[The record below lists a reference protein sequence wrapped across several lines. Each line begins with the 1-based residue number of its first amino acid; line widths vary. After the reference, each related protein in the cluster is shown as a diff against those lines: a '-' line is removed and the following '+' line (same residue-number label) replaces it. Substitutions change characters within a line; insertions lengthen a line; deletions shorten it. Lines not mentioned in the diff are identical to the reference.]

1 MCDASSE
8 AHVYPPQDESEQDME
23 GRSPADGP
31 NDHSLDSE
39 GDYIALKKWEL
50 GFLRRECV
58 NLGLETFYLK
68 YMERVQRSYLSI
80 FVVLQTFVSISHV
93 IVIVTGKQHPTAAI
107 HPDLICYT
115 FGILIVWIS
124 LFAAFK
130 EGLVKAYPWVPYVSS
145 SVAVIT
151 MIITDLTIPL
161 YHAAVTFINP
171 PLRPSYASHTILAI
185 YIFLPLSENIHGII
199 LGSATSLCY
208 LIEMTLITY
217 RLEENTALKVIT
229 ELVYF
234 VCLNLF
240 GLYFRL
246 INEVAIRRT
255 FLDRRELVE
264 GNLLLKFARNQEKE
278 LLLSILPEH
287 TAELMEKDIR
297 AMIEKTRHD
306 QHNANQTINT
316 HNFFRTGTQWR
327 SINKLY
333 VQKHTNVTILY
344 ADVVNYTHMTT
355 QLPVRTLVDV
365 LHELFVK
372 FDEASKEF
380 NVLRIK
386 FLGDCYYCVS
396 GVPVRNKYHAKS
408 CVNLGLRMIKD
419 IREVRL
425 SRDLNIDMRIG
436 IHSGSIISGVIGACK
451 WQYDIWSKDVIIANK
466 MESTGEAGKVH
477 VTMQTLELL
486 DGEYIFEE
494 GTAQAKEDPIL
505 LKHNIQSFLIVP
517 QPGYDDGSFFSIQ
530 EPGPS
535 SRMSSGVKRK
545 TIKKER
551 SLVTRNFMQNSME
564 QFREIMKLTNV
575 EMAYELERM
584 PIGRF
589 QFNKLFSS
597 YKTYINEPTPTIEQ
611 GRQHPAH
618 RGPPAA
624 RRSNEEDTNRLD
636 NMSPFFM
643 CFENKRWELSYLQEP
658 DLMLKYS
665 VLMSFI
671 VYVCILL
678 IQILGEAS
686 GIYFWV
692 LNGFSGVL
700 LLAFIPITWFK
711 KVWDVYTPYSI
722 DDLLRVRKPQSKIM
736 RLLYDFS
743 NDIMS
748 NFIIRTVIYLITIAL
763 LVVCSLMY
771 LIECNYDLLEH
782 VKQTE
787 EELEGLGRH
796 HHNES
801 LLELHHDQAMMRVS
815 NMSKFCTNPWSVTQC
830 LTLAIGMAFLFLR
843 IHFLLKAAVG
853 LFIFLFYCWAI
864 FDELYYFFDSSA
876 SMNPGLDPKV
886 SHLMLILFIVIIFH
900 WIDRQSEYIARTD
913 YNWKQQLLKQKEEAE
928 VTKQTNKILVEN
940 ILPTHVAE
948 IYINRQL
955 KNEFYNEEYENVA
968 VMFATITN
976 MEINTDI
983 SVENEKSVLKVLNEI
998 ICDFD
1003 ERLQYFDGYLKVEK
1017 IKVAGWTYMAA
1028 CGLDPGRCDSSS
1040 SLSGYRSVSG
1050 MTRTSLMTNGRRS
1063 LNPRTS
1069 LEANHNKASTGSR
1082 SNSSNCRQTNN
1093 VTIVM
1098 TEFALELMRV
1108 LRDFSNENFKQ
1119 NSPGLLRIGI
1129 SHGKVMAGVVGSS
1142 KPLYDIW
1149 GNAVNMAA
1157 RMDSTGKPGRIQV
1170 TKESAEVLE
1179 SYGYRCDYRGEIFVK
1194 GRGKIPT
1201 YFVKVG
1207 KDFNFVK
1214 HTSSSGGLDNVTT
1227 KL

>member
-1 MCDASSE
+1 MMGGESNPDGAGIYGSEECDIC
-8 AHVYPPQDESEQDME
+8 
-23 GRSPADGP
+23 RPADS
-31 NDHSLDSE
+31 NADQSHDTE

-58 NLGLETFYLK
+58 NLGLETFYHK

-93 IVIVTGKQHPTAAI
+93 IVIVTGKPHPTAAI
-107 HPDLICYT
+107 HPDLICYL

-145 SVAVIT
+145 SIAVIT

-161 YHAAVTFINP
+161 YHAVVTFINP

-208 LIEMTLITY
+208 LIVMTLITY
-217 RLEENTALKVIT
+217 RLEEDTALKVIT
-229 ELVYF
+229 ELIYF
-234 VCLNLF
+234 ICLNLF

-297 AMIEKTRHD
+297 AMIEKMRHD

-316 HNFFRTGTQWR
+316 QNFFRTGTQWR

-419 IREVRL
+419 IRDVRM

-494 GTAQAKEDPIL
+494 GTQQAKEDPIL
-505 LKHNIQSFLIVP
+505 VKHNIQTFLIVP
-517 QPGYDDGSFFSIQ
+517 QPGYDDSSFFNVQ

-551 SLVTRNFMQNSME
+551 NLVTRNFMQNSME

-597 YKTYINEPTPTIEQ
+597 YKSYIQEPSQTASTRSAES
-611 GRQHPAH
+611 A
-618 RGPPAA
+618 GP
-624 RRSNEEDTNRLD
+624 RCSSSEEDTNRLD

-643 CFENKRWELSYLQEP
+643 CFENKRWELTYLQEP

-671 VYVCILL
+671 VFVCILL
-678 IQILGEAS
+678 IQILNEAS
-686 GIYFWV
+686 GMYFWL
-692 LNGFSGVL
+692 LNGLSGVL
-700 LLAFIPITWFK
+700 LFAFIPITWFK

-722 DDLLRVRKPQSKIM
+722 DDLLRVRKPQSRLM
-736 RLLYDFS
+736 RIFYDFS

-748 NFIIRTVIYLITIAL
+748 NYVIRTVIYLITIAL
-763 LVVCSLMY
+763 LVVCSMMY
-771 LIECNYDLLEH
+771 LIECNYDLLE
-782 VKQTE
+782 QTTTTS
-787 EELEGLGRH
+787 ELPPVVDD
-796 HHNES
+796 S
-801 LLELHHDQAMMRVS
+801 LTNLLQDTRGPFS
-815 NMSKFCTNPWSVTQC
+815 TSRKNFCTNPWSVTQC

-843 IHFLLKAAVG
+843 IHFLLKASVG
-853 LFIFLFYCWAI
+853 LLIFFCYCWAI
-864 FDELYYFFDSSA
+864 FDELYYYFDSSA
-876 SMNPGLDPKV
+876 SMNPGLDPKA

-976 MEINTDI
+976 MEVNTDI

-1069 LEANHNKASTGSR
+1069 LEVTHKASTSTR
-1082 SNSSNCRQTNN
+1082 SNSSSSRQSNN

-1098 TEFALELMRV
+1098 AEFALELMRV

-1119 NSPGLLRIGI
+1119 TSPGLLRVGI

-1149 GNAVNMAA
+1149 GNAVNMAS
-1157 RMDSTGKPGRIQV
+1157 RMDSTGRPGRIQV
-1170 TKESAEVLE
+1170 TKESAEVLQ
-1179 SYGYRCDYRGEIFVK
+1179 SYGYQCDYRGEIFVK

-1201 YFVKVG
+1201 YFLKISNDL
-1207 KDFNFVK
+1207 KFHRK
-1214 HTSSSGGLDNVTT
+1214 SCATSIGNEQAEHITT

>member
-1 MCDASSE
+1 MMGGETNPEAGVYGPEECDICRPDSN
-8 AHVYPPQDESEQDME
+8 
-23 GRSPADGP
+23 ADQSH
-31 NDHSLDSE
+31 DTE

-93 IVIVTGKQHPTAAI
+93 IVIVTGKPHPTAAI
-107 HPDLICYT
+107 HPDLICYL

-145 SVAVIT
+145 SIAVIT

-161 YHAAVTFINP
+161 YHAVVTFINP

-185 YIFLPLSENIHGII
+185 YIFLPLSENVHGII

-208 LIEMTLITY
+208 LIVMTLITY
-217 RLEENTALKVIT
+217 RLEDDTALKVIT
-229 ELVYF
+229 ELIYF
-234 VCLNLF
+234 ICLNLF

-297 AMIEKTRHD
+297 AMIEKMLND

-316 HNFFRTGTQWR
+316 QNFFRTGTQWR

-419 IREVRL
+419 IRDVRM

-494 GTAQAKEDPIL
+494 GTQQAKEDPIL
-505 LKHNIQSFLIVP
+505 VKHNIQTFLIVP
-517 QPGYDDGSFFSIQ
+517 QPGYDDSSFFNVQ

-551 SLVTRNFMQNSME
+551 NLVTRNFMQNSME

-597 YKTYINEPTPTIEQ
+597 YKTYIQEPSQTVSTRSAE
-611 GRQHPAH
+611 G
-618 RGPPAA
+618 GP
-624 RRSNEEDTNRLD
+624 RRSSEEDTNRLD

-643 CFENKRWELSYLQEP
+643 CFENKRWELTYLQEP

-671 VYVCILL
+671 VFVCILL
-678 IQILGEAS
+678 IQILNEAS
-686 GIYFWV
+686 GMYFWL
-692 LNGFSGVL
+692 LNGLSGAL

-722 DDLLRVRKPQSKIM
+722 DDLLRVRKPQSRLM
-736 RLLYDFS
+736 RIFYDFS

-748 NFIIRTVIYLITIAL
+748 NYVIRTVIYLITIAL
-763 LVVCSLMY
+763 LVVCSMMY
-771 LIECNYDLLEH
+771 LIECNYDLLEA
-782 VKQTE
+782 QTTTSE
-787 EELEGLGRH
+787 ATPAGNDSLA
-796 HHNES
+796 S
-801 LLELHHDQAMMRVS
+801 LLQENRGPFD
-815 NMSKFCTNPWSVTQC
+815 MSRKSFCTNPWSVTQC

-843 IHFLLKAAVG
+843 IHFLLKATVG
-853 LFIFLFYCWAI
+853 LLIFFCYCWAI
-864 FDELYYFFDSSA
+864 FDELYYYFDSSA
-876 SMNPGLDPKV
+876 SMNPGLDPKA

-976 MEINTDI
+976 MEVNTDI

-1069 LEANHNKASTGSR
+1069 VEVTHKASTSTR
-1082 SNSSNCRQTNN
+1082 SNSSSSRQSNN

-1098 TEFALELMRV
+1098 AEFALELMRV

-1119 NSPGLLRIGI
+1119 TSPGLLRVGI

-1149 GNAVNMAA
+1149 GNAVNMAS
-1157 RMDSTGKPGRIQV
+1157 RMDSTGRPGRIQV
-1170 TKESAEVLE
+1170 TKESAEVLQ
-1179 SYGYRCDYRGEIFVK
+1179 SYGYQCDYRGEIFVK

-1201 YFVKVG
+1201 YFLKISDDLKFLKKSCSPSVG
-1207 KDFNFVK
+1207 NEPTE
-1214 HTSSSGGLDNVTT
+1214 HITT

>member
-1 MCDASSE
+1 MAGEAASE
-8 AHVYPPQDESEQDME
+8 VNVYPPEESDIC
-23 GRSPADGP
+23 RSDGNG
-31 NDHSLDSE
+31 NDQSHDSE

-130 EGLVKAYPWVPYVSS
+130 EGLVKARPWVPYVSS
-145 SVAVIT
+145 SIAVIT
-151 MIITDLTIPL
+151 MIVTDLTIPL
-161 YHAAVTFINP
+161 YHAVVTFINP

-199 LGSATSLCY
+199 LGSTTSVCY
-208 LIEMTLITY
+208 LIVMTLITY
-217 RLEENTALKVIT
+217 RLEENTALK
-229 ELVYF
+229 
-234 VCLNLF
+234 
-240 GLYFRL
+240 
-246 INEVAIRRT
+246 
-255 FLDRRELVE
+255 
-264 GNLLLKFARNQEKE
+264 KE

-297 AMIEKTRHD
+297 AMIEKMRHD
-306 QHNANQTINT
+306 QHNANQTINA
-316 HNFFRTGTQWR
+316 H
-327 SINKLY
+327 NKLY
-333 VQKHTNVTILY
+333 VQKYTNVTILY

-372 FDEASKEF
+372 FDDASKEF

-419 IREVRL
+419 IRDVRM

-494 GTAQAKEDPIL
+494 GTPQAKEDPVL
-505 LKHNIQSFLIVP
+505 VKHNIQTFLIVP
-517 QPGYDDGSFFSIQ
+517 QPGYDDGSFFTVQ

-597 YKTYINEPTPTIEQ
+597 YKSYIQEPSHEPARVPEVSRNGSSEPRNNEV
-611 GRQHPAH
+611 
-618 RGPPAA
+618 
-624 RRSNEEDTNRLD
+624 DTNRLD

-643 CFENKRWELSYLQEP
+643 CFENKRWELSYLREP

-671 VYVCILL
+671 VFVCILL
-678 IQILGEAS
+678 IQILNDAS
-686 GIYFWV
+686 GAYFWF
-692 LNGFSGVL
+692 LNGFSGAL

-722 DDLLRVRKPQSKIM
+722 DDLLRVRKPQSKVM
-736 RLLYDFS
+736 RVFYDFS

-771 LIECNYDLLEH
+771 LIECNYDLLE
-782 VKQTE
+782 QIEAGEIPALSDNTT
-787 EELEGLGRH
+787 
-796 HHNES
+796 S
-801 LLELHHDQAMMRVS
+801 LFQAERATSEVVD
-815 NMSKFCTNPWSVTQC
+815 KRFCTNPWSVTQC

-843 IHFLLKAAVG
+843 IHFLLKACVG
-853 LFIFLFYCWAI
+853 LMIFLFYCWAI

-876 SMNPGLDPKV
+876 SMNPGLDPKA

-976 MEINTDI
+976 MEVNTDI

-1069 LEANHNKASTGSR
+1069 LEATNKASTSTR
-1082 SNSSNCRQTNN
+1082 SNSSSCRQSNN

-1098 TEFALELMRV
+1098 AEFALELMRV

-1119 NSPGLLRIGI
+1119 ASPGLLRVGI

-1149 GNAVNMAA
+1149 GNAVNMAS

-1170 TKESAEVLE
+1170 TKDSAEVLE
-1179 SYGYRCDYRGEIFVK
+1179 SYGYQCDYRGQIFVK

-1201 YFVKVG
+1201 YFLKIS
-1207 KDFNFVK
+1207 KDMNFIK
-1214 HTSSSGGLDNVTT
+1214 QSCPAPNGNAHGEQITT

>member
-1 MCDASSE
+1 MCEVPRRSTPE
-8 AHVYPPQDESEQDME
+8 AAPTYAAQEEADICRM
-23 GRSPADGP
+23 PADR
-31 NDHSLDSE
+31 NDQSHQDSE

-50 GFLRRECV
+50 GFLRRECI

-115 FGILIVWIS
+115 FGILFVWIS

-145 SVAVIT
+145 SMAVIT
-151 MIITDLTIPL
+151 MIVTDLTIPL

-185 YIFLPLSENIHGII
+185 YIFLPLSENIHGLI
-199 LGSATSLCY
+199 LGAATSVCY
-208 LIEMTLITY
+208 LIEMALITY
-217 RLEENTALKVIT
+217 RLEDNTALKVIA
-229 ELVYF
+229 ELIYF

-306 QHNANQTINT
+306 QHNASQMFNT
-316 HNFFRTGTQWR
+316 NNFFRTGTQWR

-344 ADVVNYTHMTT
+344 ADVVNYTYMTT

-365 LHELFVK
+365 MHELFVK

-477 VTMQTLELL
+477 VTMQTLEQL

-494 GTAQAKEDPIL
+494 GTPQAKDDPIL
-505 LKHNIQSFLIVP
+505 SKHNIQTFLIVP
-517 QPGYDDGSFFSIQ
+517 QPGYDEGSFFAIQ

-597 YKTYINEPTPTIEQ
+597 YKTYMHEPGSESA
-611 GRQHPAH
+611 RV
-618 RGPPAA
+618 PPPLGGSQ
-624 RRSNEEDTNRLD
+624 RRHEEEDTNRLD
-636 NMSPFFM
+636 NMSPCFM
-643 CFENKRWELSYLQEP
+643 CFENSRWELSYLREP

-678 IQILGEAS
+678 IQILNEAS
-686 GIYFWV
+686 GIYFWM
-692 LNGFSGVL
+692 LNGFAGTL
-700 LLAFIPITWFK
+700 LVVFVPITWFK
-711 KVWDVYTPYSI
+711 KIWDVYTPYSI
-722 DDLLRVRKPQSKIM
+722 DDLLRVRKPQSRPM
-736 RLLYDFS
+736 RVLYDFS
-743 NDIMS
+743 NDIMG
-748 NFIIRTVIYLITIAL
+748 NFIIRTVIYLITITL
-763 LVVCSLMY
+763 LVFCSLMY
-771 LIECNYDLLEH
+771 LFECSYDLH
-782 VKQTE
+782 AS
-787 EELEGLGRH
+787 
-796 HHNES
+796 NEVAS
-801 LLELHHDQAMMRVS
+801 DERNASHFAFTDRTAGDDYTG
-815 NMSKFCTNPWSVTQC
+815 KTFCTNPWSVTQC
-830 LTLAIGMAFLFLR
+830 LTLTIGMAFLFLR

-853 LFIFLFYCWAI
+853 LLIFFFYCWTI
-864 FDELYYFFDSSA
+864 FDDLYYFFDSSA
-876 SMNPGLDPKV
+876 SMNPGLDPKA

-928 VTKQTNKILVEN
+928 VTKQSNKILVEN

-976 MEINTDI
+976 MEVNTDI

-1017 IKVAGWTYMAA
+1017 IKVCGWTYMAA

-1050 MTRTSLMTNGRRS
+1050 ITRTSLMTNGRRS
-1063 LNPRTS
+1063 LNPRAS
-1069 LEANHNKASTGSR
+1069 LDVSHKASTSTR
-1082 SNSSNCRQTNN
+1082 SNSSGNCRQSNN

-1098 TEFALELMRV
+1098 AEFALELMRV

-1119 NSPGLLRIGI
+1119 HSPGLLRVGI
-1129 SHGKVMAGVVGSS
+1129 AHGKVMAGVVGSS

-1149 GNAVNMAA
+1149 GNAVNMAS
-1157 RMDSTGKPGRIQV
+1157 RMDSTGEPGKLQV

-1201 YFVKVG
+1201 YFVQIG

-1214 HTSSSGGLDNVTT
+1214 NKTPTSNGNAHVGDVTT

>member
-1 MCDASSE
+1 MLGEVVNPEANVYTAEECDICRPDSN
-8 AHVYPPQDESEQDME
+8 
-23 GRSPADGP
+23 ADQSH
-31 NDHSLDSE
+31 DTE

-93 IVIVTGKQHPTAAI
+93 IVIVTGKPHPTAAI
-107 HPDLICYT
+107 HPDLICYL

-145 SVAVIT
+145 SIAVIT

-161 YHAAVTFINP
+161 YHAVVTFINP

-185 YIFLPLSENIHGII
+185 YIFLPLTENIHGII

-208 LIEMTLITY
+208 LIVMTLITY

-229 ELVYF
+229 ELIYF
-234 VCLNLF
+234 ICLNLF

-297 AMIEKTRHD
+297 AMIEKMRND

-316 HNFFRTGTQWR
+316 QNFFRTGTQWR

-419 IREVRL
+419 IRDVRM

-494 GTAQAKEDPIL
+494 GTPQAKEDPIL
-505 LKHNIQSFLIVP
+505 VKHNIQTFLIVP
-517 QPGYDDGSFFSIQ
+517 QPGYDDGSFFTVQ

-597 YKTYINEPTPTIEQ
+597 YKTYMQEPSHTSA
-611 GRQHPAH
+611 PA
-618 RGPPAA
+618 RTVENGP
-624 RRSNEEDTNRLD
+624 RCSEEDTNRLD

-671 VYVCILL
+671 VFVCILL
-678 IQILGEAS
+678 IQILNDAS
-686 GIYFWV
+686 GIYFWL
-692 LNGFSGVL
+692 LNGLSGAL

-722 DDLLRVRKPQSKIM
+722 DDLLRVRKPQSRVM
-736 RLLYDFS
+736 RIFYDFS

-748 NFIIRTVIYLITIAL
+748 NFVIRTVIYLITIAL

-771 LIECNYDLLEH
+771 LIECNYDLLE
-782 VKQTE
+782 QTSTTSVPVSDN
-787 EELEGLGRH
+787 LT
-796 HHNES
+796 S
-801 LLELHHDQAMMRVS
+801 LFQENQTSPDPMAK
-815 NMSKFCTNPWSVTQC
+815 NFCTNPWSVTQC

-853 LFIFLFYCWAI
+853 LLIFFFYCWAI
-864 FDELYYFFDSSA
+864 FDDLYYYFDSSA

-976 MEINTDI
+976 MEVNTDI

-1069 LEANHNKASTGSR
+1069 LEVAHKASTSTR
-1082 SNSSNCRQTNN
+1082 SNSSNSRHSNN

-1098 TEFALELMRV
+1098 AEFALELMRV

-1119 NSPGLLRIGI
+1119 TSPGLLRVGI

-1149 GNAVNMAA
+1149 GNAVNMAS
-1157 RMDSTGKPGRIQV
+1157 RMDSTGRPGRIQV
-1170 TKESAEVLE
+1170 TKESAEVLQ
-1179 SYGYRCDYRGEIFVK
+1179 SYGYQCDYRGEIFVK

-1201 YFVKVG
+1201 YFLKIGSDLKFLKKASCDKAGNGHVPTE
-1207 KDFNFVK
+1207 
-1214 HTSSSGGLDNVTT
+1214 HITT

>member
-1 MCDASSE
+1 HHHHLFSLS
-8 AHVYPPQDESEQDME
+8 
-23 GRSPADGP
+23 RS
-31 NDHSLDSE
+31 
-39 GDYIALKKWEL
+39 
-50 GFLRRECV
+50 
-58 NLGLETFYLK
+58 
-68 YMERVQRSYLSI
+68 
-80 FVVLQTFVSISHV
+80 
-93 IVIVTGKQHPTAAI
+93 
-107 HPDLICYT
+107 
-115 FGILIVWIS
+115 
-124 LFAAFK
+124 
-130 EGLVKAYPWVPYVSS
+130 
-145 SVAVIT
+145 
-151 MIITDLTIPL
+151 
-161 YHAAVTFINP
+161 
-171 PLRPSYASHTILAI
+171 
-185 YIFLPLSENIHGII
+185 
-199 LGSATSLCY
+199 
-208 LIEMTLITY
+208 
-217 RLEENTALKVIT
+217 
-229 ELVYF
+229 
-234 VCLNLF
+234 
-240 GLYFRL
+240 
-246 INEVAIRRT
+246 
-255 FLDRRELVE
+255 
-264 GNLLLKFARNQEKE
+264 
-278 LLLSILPEH
+278 
-287 TAELMEKDIR
+287 
-297 AMIEKTRHD
+297 
-306 QHNANQTINT
+306 
-316 HNFFRTGTQWR
+316 
-327 SINKLY
+327 KLY

-419 IREVRL
+419 IRDVRM

-494 GTAQAKEDPIL
+494 GTQQAKEDPIL
-505 LKHNIQSFLIVP
+505 VKHNIQTFLIVP
-517 QPGYDDGSFFSIQ
+517 QPGYDDSSI
-530 EPGPS
+530 
-535 SRMSSGVKRK
+535 
-545 TIKKER
+545 
-551 SLVTRNFMQNSME
+551 LN
-564 QFREIMKLTNV
+564 
-575 EMAYELERM
+575 
-584 PIGRF
+584 
-589 QFNKLFSS
+589 
-597 YKTYINEPTPTIEQ
+597 
-611 GRQHPAH
+611 
-618 RGPPAA
+618 
-624 RRSNEEDTNRLD
+624 
-636 NMSPFFM
+636 
-643 CFENKRWELSYLQEP
+643 
-658 DLMLKYS
+658 
-665 VLMSFI
+665 
-671 VYVCILL
+671 
-678 IQILGEAS
+678 EAS
-686 GIYFWV
+686 GMYFWL
-692 LNGFSGVL
+692 LNGLSGAL
-700 LLAFIPITWFK
+700 LFAFIPITWFK

-722 DDLLRVRKPQSKIM
+722 DDLLRVRKPQSRLM
-736 RLLYDFS
+736 RIFYDFS
-743 NDIMS
+743 NDIMG
-748 NFIIRTVIYLITIAL
+748 NYVIRTVIYLITIAL
-763 LVVCSLMY
+763 LVVCSMMY
-771 LIECNYDLLEH
+771 LIECNYDLLE
-782 VKQTE
+782 QTTTSVAPAMVDDS
-787 EELEGLGRH
+787 LT
-796 HHNES
+796 S
-801 LLELHHDQAMMRVS
+801 LLQETRGPFETPRK
-815 NMSKFCTNPWSVTQC
+815 NFCTNPWSVTQC

-853 LFIFLFYCWAI
+853 LFIFFCYCWAI
-864 FDELYYFFDSSA
+864 FDELYYYFDSSA
-876 SMNPGLDPKV
+876 SMNPGLDPKA

-976 MEINTDI
+976 MEVNTDI

-1069 LEANHNKASTGSR
+1069 LEITHKASTSTR
-1082 SNSSNCRQTNN
+1082 SNSSSSRQSNN

-1098 TEFALELMRV
+1098 AEFALELMRV

-1119 NSPGLLRIGI
+1119 TSPGLLRVGI

-1149 GNAVNMAA
+1149 GNAVNMAS
-1157 RMDSTGKPGRIQV
+1157 RMDSTGRPGRIQV
-1170 TKESAEVLE
+1170 TKESAEVLQ
-1179 SYGYRCDYRGEIFVK
+1179 SYGYQCDYRGEIFVK

-1201 YFVKVG
+1201 YFLKISNDL
-1207 KDFNFVK
+1207 KFLK
-1214 HTSSSGGLDNVTT
+1214 KTSIGNESTEHITT

>member
-1 MCDASSE
+1 MAGEAASE
-8 AHVYPPQDESEQDME
+8 ANVYSPEESDIC
-23 GRSPADGP
+23 RPDGGNG
-31 NDHSLDSE
+31 NDQSHDSE

-130 EGLVKAYPWVPYVSS
+130 EGLVKARPWVPYVSS
-145 SVAVIT
+145 SIAVIT
-151 MIITDLTIPL
+151 MIVTDLTIPL
-161 YHAAVTFINP
+161 YHAVVTFINP

-199 LGSATSLCY
+199 LGSTTSLCY
-208 LIEMTLITY
+208 LIVMTLITY
-217 RLEENTALKVIT
+217 RLEEHTALKVIT
-229 ELVYF
+229 ELIYF
-234 VCLNLF
+234 ICLNLF

-297 AMIEKTRHD
+297 AMIEKMRHD
-306 QHNANQTINT
+306 QHNASQTINA
-316 HNFFRTGTQWR
+316 H
-327 SINKLY
+327 NKLY
-333 VQKHTNVTILY
+333 VQKYTNVTILY

-372 FDEASKEF
+372 FDDASKEF

-419 IREVRL
+419 IREVRM

-494 GTAQAKEDPIL
+494 GTPQAKEDSVL
-505 LKHNIQSFLIVP
+505 VKHNIQTFLIVP
-517 QPGYDDGSFFSIQ
+517 QPGYDDGSFFTVQ

-597 YKTYINEPTPTIEQ
+597 YKSYIQEPSNEPTRLPEP
-611 GRQHPAH
+611 RN
-618 RGPPAA
+618 
-624 RRSNEEDTNRLD
+624 NEVDSNRLD

-671 VYVCILL
+671 VFVCILL
-678 IQILGEAS
+678 IQILNEAS
-686 GIYFWV
+686 GPYFWL
-692 LNGFSGVL
+692 LNGFSGAL

-722 DDLLRVRKPQSKIM
+722 DDLLRVRKPQSKVM
-736 RLLYDFS
+736 RIFYDFS

-748 NFIIRTVIYLITIAL
+748 NYIIRTVIYIITITL

-771 LIECNYDLLEH
+771 LIECNYDLLEQIGAD
-782 VKQTE
+782 KILMASENISTLFE
-787 EELEGLGRH
+787 AGKASLESVDKR
-796 HHNES
+796 
-801 LLELHHDQAMMRVS
+801 
-815 NMSKFCTNPWSVTQC
+815 FCTNPWSVTQC

-843 IHFLLKAAVG
+843 IHFLLKACVG
-853 LFIFLFYCWAI
+853 LLIFLFYCWAI
-864 FDELYYFFDSSA
+864 FDELYYIFDSSA
-876 SMNPGLDPKV
+876 SMNPGLDPKA

-976 MEINTDI
+976 MEVNTDI

-1069 LEANHNKASTGSR
+1069 LETTNKASTSTR
-1082 SNSSNCRQTNN
+1082 SNSSSCRQSNN

-1098 TEFALELMRV
+1098 AEFALELMRV

-1119 NSPGLLRIGI
+1119 TSPGLLRVGI

-1149 GNAVNMAA
+1149 GNAVNMAS

-1179 SYGYRCDYRGEIFVK
+1179 SYGYQCDYRGQIFVK

-1201 YFVKVG
+1201 YFLKLG
-1207 KDFNFVK
+1207 KDLNFIKKSWVTPNSIA
-1214 HTSSSGGLDNVTT
+1214 HSEQITT